1 MGLIGSLHC
10 LSMCGPISLLVPTNP
25 GKYLLYKSIYNA
37 GRIFTYVLLG
47 VTVGLLGE
55 KAALYVPQKFILL
68 TGGILL
74 LAFAYLPQTWKNS
87 LSYWKPV
94 QHLSALLRKHI
105 GQFAKKR
112 QLLSQFPCGLVY
124 AAVGGAFL
132 MQNLQEG
139 AVFMLAFGL
148 GTVPMMMS
156 FGLIGKFVSLK
167 IRPKYIFTFS
177 YLLLAVFFL
186 YKGYHLPTFQTHG
199 EMTICA
205 AP

>member
-1 MGLIGSLHC
+1 M
-10 LSMCGPISLLVPTNP
+10 
-25 GKYLLYKSIYNA
+25 
-37 GRIFTYVLLG
+37 
-47 VTVGLLGE
+47 TVGLLGE

-112 QLLSQFPCGLVY
+112 QLLSQFAFGMVY